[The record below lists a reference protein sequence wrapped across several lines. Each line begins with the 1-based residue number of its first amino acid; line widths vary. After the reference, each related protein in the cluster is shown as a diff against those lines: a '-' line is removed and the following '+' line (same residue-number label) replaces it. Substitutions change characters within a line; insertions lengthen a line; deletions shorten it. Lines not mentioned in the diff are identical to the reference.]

1 MLQAS
6 HLGLACGNSHAIAV
20 HIDGLHCDDAQ
31 RALWTRAS
39 AAAAAARDPWADNNS
54 TLKSIAHLG
63 G

>member
-39 AAAAAARDPWADNNS
+39 AAAAAARTQTTTAHR
-54 TLKSIAHLG
+54 KSIAHLG